1 MSMKLKHINTSC
13 KKSALSDSIN
23 NNNSDSSNSN
33 SNISTEETPKIKEIK
48 SHKIYKQKKTTDFL
62 DYIKDKGIQLK
73 LRYEGEETKT
83 TISDDNQSKDNKTC
97 EDLPKI
103 SLQKEYPKTNSKSC
117 SNKSINEQPTNNQN
131 YNSPHPYIMNCAK
144 LFYGYPQCNNLYM
157 NQINSAQYNQM
168 QYMMNNTQ
176 TPNIN
181 LVSFSQFI
189 NTHVKPSFNVN
200 NICIPSQIEQIVT
213 YYQNNDLFLSYQ
225 YINLL
230 RIIKKEQVEPIKTED
245 EKEPQRPFFYHNHT
259 EQVET
264 RSTLALIEYLFSLEN
279 LNQDYNLRKLLN
291 EEGYVS
297 VDVLLTKHPQMKKF
311 EITKEKLEDILT
323 EHRINEVTETV
334 ETFDGFLIRN
344 KEWIDN
350 NEKFLPIDKVYQNT
364 MALMNRLSMN
374 IKIKTMNTAL
384 INNMIKLYNQ
394 SMILMQQR
402 KILLDNQL
410 KASSQL

>member
-1 MSMKLKHINTSC
+1 M
-13 KKSALSDSIN
+13 
-23 NNNSDSSNSN
+23 
-33 SNISTEETPKIKEIK
+33 
-48 SHKIYKQKKTTDFL
+48 
-62 DYIKDKGIQLK
+62 
-73 LRYEGEETKT
+73 
-83 TISDDNQSKDNKTC
+83 
-97 EDLPKI
+97 
-103 SLQKEYPKTNSKSC
+103 
-117 SNKSINEQPTNNQN
+117 
-131 YNSPHPYIMNCAK
+131 

-157 NQINSAQYNQM
+157 NQINSAQYNQT
-168 QYMMNNTQ
+168 QHMMNNTQ

-311 EITKEKLEDILT
+311 EITKEKLEDILA

>member
-13 KKSALSDSIN
+13 KKSALSDIIN
-23 NNNSDSSNSN
+23 NDNSDSSISN
-33 SNISTEETPKIKEIK
+33 SNISTEETPKIKVIK
-48 SHKIYKQKKTTDFL
+48 SQKIFKQKKITDFL

-73 LRYEGEETKT
+73 LRYEGEESKT
-83 TISDDNQSKDNKTC
+83 AISDDNSQRKDNKTNK
-97 EDLPKI
+97 ELPNI
-103 SLQKEYPKTNSKSC
+103 SLQKEYPKTNSKSL
-117 SNKSINEQPTNNQN
+117 SNKSINAQPMNNQN
-131 YNSPHPYIMNCAK
+131 NPNPYMMNCAK
-144 LFYGYPQCNNLYM
+144 PFYGYSQYNNLYM
-157 NQINSAQYNQM
+157 NQINPAQYNQM
-168 QYMMNNTQ
+168 QYMMNNNQ
-176 TPNIN
+176 SNNIN

-189 NTHVKPSFNVN
+189 NTHVKPSFNIN

-230 RIIKKEQVEPIKTED
+230 RIIKKEQVEPLKAED

-264 RSTLALIEYLFSLEN
+264 TSTLALIEYLFSLEN

-311 EITKEKLEDILT
+311 EITKEKLETILT

-344 KEWIDN
+344 KEWIDS
-350 NEKFLPIDKVYQNT
+350 NEKILPIDKVYQNT

-402 KILLDNQL
+402 KIILENQL

>member
-1 MSMKLKHINTSC
+1 MFVVDH
-13 KKSALSDSIN
+13 
-23 NNNSDSSNSN
+23 
-33 SNISTEETPKIKEIK
+33 
-48 SHKIYKQKKTTDFL
+48 
-62 DYIKDKGIQLK
+62 
-73 LRYEGEETKT
+73 
-83 TISDDNQSKDNKTC
+83 
-97 EDLPKI
+97 
-103 SLQKEYPKTNSKSC
+103 
-117 SNKSINEQPTNNQN
+117 
-131 YNSPHPYIMNCAK
+131 
-144 LFYGYPQCNNLYM
+144 
-157 NQINSAQYNQM
+157 
-168 QYMMNNTQ
+168 
-176 TPNIN
+176 
-181 LVSFSQFI
+181 
-189 NTHVKPSFNVN
+189 
-200 NICIPSQIEQIVT
+200 
-213 YYQNNDLFLSYQ
+213 LFLSYQ

-364 MALMNRLSMN
+364 MALMNRLSMK